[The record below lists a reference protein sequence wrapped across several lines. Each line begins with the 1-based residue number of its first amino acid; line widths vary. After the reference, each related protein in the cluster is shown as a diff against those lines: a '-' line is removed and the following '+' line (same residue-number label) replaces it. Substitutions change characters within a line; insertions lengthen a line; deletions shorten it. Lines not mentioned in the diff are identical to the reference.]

1 MPIYLTFGVILVK
14 TGAELSIGEKIKQ
27 VREAMGVKQNYL
39 ADEIAYTNG
48 RLSQIENGDDSG
60 VPPDFIF
67 AVKAALKIESAP
79 FNSIERQSFKDK
91 LSLCKSLID
100 ERNLSKANKLISE
113 LSVITYL
120 PFDQELNAYFD
131 MVKCRL
137 LLAESKLESIKT
149 ILSKYD
155 TQTDA
160 FDNDILYQYYFTKG
174 TYFLRTGDKEDAFQS
189 FKKAKS
195 VMQGSFKENISLHYA
210 IAYCLSELG
219 YIVSAIM
226 FLEKDYDLYSENQ
239 GIVSQF
245 EVNNLLGHQYAR
257 LRYFEG
263 AKLYLGKALKYITSI
278 DDRQRTGMALHNHG
292 FLYRQTGDWGTAIEY
307 LNQALPYIDENSALY
322 LENLYLMA
330 RCYIGMGSNTKHN
343 DLLNKGSGLSKD
355 SANYTILFKSLSHLA
370 TISKRESKEYIVE
383 VTIPHLLKKHEVIPA
398 LDYCYALK
406 TQYERKGIGTV
417 SRALTIERIVNELLE
432 KMQKGGVV

>member
-1 MPIYLTFGVILVK
+1 VK

-79 FNSIERQSFKDK
+79 FNPIERQSFKDK
-91 LSLCKSLID
+91 LSLCKSLIE
-100 ERNLSKANKLISE
+100 ERNLNEANKLISE

-131 MVKCRL
+131 IVKCRL
-137 LLAESKLESIKT
+137 LLAEGKLEFVKT
-149 ILSKYD
+149 ILAKYD
-155 TQTDA
+155 TPIDA
-160 FDNDILYQYYFTKG
+160 LDNDALYNYYYTKG
-174 TYFLRTGDKEDAFQS
+174 TYFFRTGEYENAIES
-189 FKKAKS
+189 YKKAKS
-195 VMQGSFKENISLHYA
+195 VVQGSFKENPSLHYS
-210 IAYCLSELG
+210 IACCLTALG
-219 YIVSAIM
+219 HSVSAIM
-226 FLEKDYDLYSENQ
+226 FLEKHYDLYSENQ

-245 EVNNLLGHQYAR
+245 HFNNLLGLQYAR

-263 AKLYLGKALKYITSI
+263 AKMYLGKALKYIKTTNNKP
-278 DDRQRTGMALHNHG
+278 QTGMALHNHG

-307 LNQALPYIDENSALY
+307 LNQAFPYIDENSTLY

-330 RCYIGMGSNTKHN
+330 RCYIGMGSNAKYD
-343 DLLNKGSGLSKD
+343 DLLIKGSNLSKD
-355 SANYTILFKSLSHLA
+355 NEHYTILFKSLSHLA
-370 TISKRESKEYIVE
+370 TISKHESKEYIAE
-383 VTIPHLLKKHEVIPA
+383 VTIPHLIENYGTISV
-398 LDYCYALK
+398 LDYCYELK
-406 TQYERKGIGTV
+406 AQYERKGIGTV
-417 SRALTIERIVNELLE
+417 SRALKVEKIYSELLE
-432 KMQKGGVV
+432 KMLKGGVI